1 MATQAPIISSIPVD
15 LEKQICELQHPS
27 HTGTPGDL
35 DDNKKRWLVVGICLH
50 SILAPALRKYVEP
63 IVTNLYNSLKIS
75 DHIDLQTY
83 QGHLQTYGTANIHL
97 NYYPINN
104 NKATRGYQT
113 YDYKVQNAV
122 DLSKLFLKTHM
133 ANYTAFDESC
143 DSSALLGMIV
153 NIDIFPV
160 NVQRDAKDARSVI
173 RNPWAHCNFTEWNA
187 MNYTFSLQKIEDFIY
202 LLNLNGPDEN
212 QFIGELNKWRTNGT
226 SFFQG
231 TTIGLELVDTI
242 RQEIQV
248 LVEYAGVICK
258 SCDTEFSRVRSELT
272 EMGTKLS
279 QNDTRISTLE
289 KVSNNSNLID

>member
-1 MATQAPIISSIPVD
+1 MKLINKSGKG
-15 LEKQICELQHPS
+15 EICYELQKPRGLLRVKYRLDLVKCKSYYFHIGFNNNINKNFKKYTNIWSGP
-27 HTGTPGDL
+27 PGDL

-104 NKATRGYQT
+104 NKASRGYRT

-160 NVQRDAKDARSVI
+160 NVQRDAEDVRI
-173 RNPWAHCNFTEWNA
+173 CI
-187 MNYTFSLQKIEDFIY
+187 YYYCTFVNSFI
-202 LLNLNGPDEN
+202 
-212 QFIGELNKWRTNGT
+212 FILFWIWKTHKVEVQWFNTK
-226 SFFQG
+226 
-231 TTIGLELVDTI
+231 TTI
-242 RQEIQV
+242 
-248 LVEYAGVICK
+248 
-258 SCDTEFSRVRSELT
+258 
-272 EMGTKLS
+272 
-279 QNDTRISTLE
+279 
-289 KVSNNSNLID
+289 